1 MNARLALLRTVAP
14 GVTES
19 DIFRLAL
26 QHALGELGALGG
38 TIHLRGPMS
47 MLRMVSSAGL
57 PPALTQAWE
66 IVDQEGPLAPARALQ
81 RGSGVWVPLPATLP
95 PAGPAGPGSPGGAR
109 RGRLARHRP
118 GRRAAVRQGP
128 RHRCADRAHG

>member
-95 PAGPAGPGSPGGAR
+95 PAGPAGPGSPR
-109 RGRLARHRP
+109 RSPPRP
-118 GRRAAVRQGP
+118 SGPAPAWPPCRCSAGTAASVR
-128 RHRCADRAHG
+128 